1 MDERIVSGN
10 QQDGDHTLDTSLR
23 PRRLDEYVGQA
34 TVKGNLQISITA
46 ARQRGEPLDHLLVY
60 GPPGLG
66 KTTLANIV
74 ATEMGVR
81 IRVTSGPAIERP
93 GDMVA
98 LLTQL
103 RKDDILFVDE
113 VHRLSRLV
121 EEVLYSAME
130 DFFVSWVIDKG
141 LNARSMNLAIQP
153 FTLIGATTRYGM
165 VSSPLRDRF
174 GSVYRLEFYGE
185 EDMRT
190 IVERSARILEITAEP
205 GGIREIAL
213 RARGTPRVANR
224 LLRRVRDYAQ
234 VVADN
239 VITLEV
245 AKTALAQLEVDR
257 IGLDS
262 MDMRVL
268 QSIVEKFGG
277 GPVGLDTL
285 AASISE
291 ESDTIEDVC
300 EPYLLQ
306 LGFLDRTPRGRMATR
321 RAYDHL
327 GVEYEDDASNQP
339 RLI

>member
-190 IVERSARILEITAEP
+190 IVERSARILDITAEP

>member
-1 MDERIVSGN
+1 
-10 QQDGDHTLDTSLR
+10 
-23 PRRLDEYVGQA
+23 
-34 TVKGNLQISITA
+34 
-46 ARQRGEPLDHLLVY
+46 
-60 GPPGLG
+60 
-66 KTTLANIV
+66 
-74 ATEMGVR
+74 
-81 IRVTSGPAIERP
+81 
-93 GDMVA
+93 
-98 LLTQL
+98 
-103 RKDDILFVDE
+103 
-113 VHRLSRLV
+113 
-121 EEVLYSAME
+121 
-130 DFFVSWVIDKG
+130 
-141 LNARSMNLAIQP
+141 
-153 FTLIGATTRYGM
+153 
-165 VSSPLRDRF
+165 
-174 GSVYRLEFYGE
+174 
-185 EDMRT
+185 
-190 IVERSARILEITAEP
+190 
-205 GGIREIAL
+205 
-213 RARGTPRVANR
+213 
-224 LLRRVRDYAQ
+224 
-234 VVADN
+234 

-245 AKTALAQLEVDR
+245 AQTALAQLEVDR

>member
-190 IVERSARILEITAEP
+190 IVERSARILDITAEP

-327 GVEYEDDASNQP
+327 GIAYEDDASNQP

>member
-185 EDMRT
+185 EDMCT

-327 GVEYEDDASNQP
+327 GIAYEDDASNQP

>member
-190 IVERSARILEITAEP
+190 IVERSARILDITAEP

-245 AKTALAQLEVDR
+245 AQTALAQLEVDR

-268 QSIVEKFGG
+268 QSIMEKFGG

-327 GVEYEDDASNQP
+327 GIAYEDDASNQS

>member
-1 MDERIVSGN
+1 MTERIVSGD
-10 QQDGDHTLDTSLR
+10 QQEGDHTLDTSLR
-23 PRRLDEYVGQA
+23 PRRLEEYVGQA
-34 TVKGNLQISITA
+34 TVKGNLQISIA
-46 ARQRGEPLDHLLVY
+46 AALQRGEPLDHLLVY

-113 VHRLSRLV
+113 IHRLSRLV

-141 LNARSMNLAIQP
+141 LNARNMNLAIQP

-185 EDMRT
+185 DDMCT
-190 IVERSARILEITAEP
+190 IVERSARILDIPAEP
-205 GGIREIAL
+205 GGLREIAH

-239 VITLEV
+239 VITEEV
-245 AKTALAQLEVDR
+245 AKLALAQLQVDY

-262 MDMRVL
+262 MDLRVL
-268 QSIVEKFGG
+268 ESIVEKFGG
-277 GPVGLDTL
+277 GPVGLETL

-291 ESDTIEDVC
+291 ESETIEDVC

-327 GVEYEDDASNQP
+327 GVEYEDPSNQP
-339 RLI
+339 RLM

>member
-34 TVKGNLQISITA
+34 TVKGNLQISVTA

-190 IVERSARILEITAEP
+190 IVERSARILDITAEP

-245 AKTALAQLEVDR
+245 AQTALAQLEVDR

-268 QSIVEKFGG
+268 QSIMEKFGG